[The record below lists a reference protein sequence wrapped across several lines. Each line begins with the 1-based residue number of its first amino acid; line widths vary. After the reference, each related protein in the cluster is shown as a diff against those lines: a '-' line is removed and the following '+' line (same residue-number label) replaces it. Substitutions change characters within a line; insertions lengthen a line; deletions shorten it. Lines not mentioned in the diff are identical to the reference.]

1 MSTDQLAQHAALPS
15 RSMPAV
21 ATPTA
26 GASRLL
32 SIDMLRGIA
41 ALAVVF
47 THLPFSWN
55 ASTSLTQS
63 SAEAALPQ
71 WAVGLLHYGANGVNL
86 FLVISGFC
94 IHMQWARQSE
104 KHSAVSFLD
113 FWKRRLRRLYPPY
126 FVALALSLLGL
137 AVLTKLSGV
146 QVSSLAGWF
155 GYDSNTQFGI
165 DVLLLLL
172 LAHNLN
178 DASRRVGNPP
188 FWSLALEEQLY
199 LLYFPFLALRRR
211 WNWTVALVVVTA
223 VTLLW
228 RLIFA
233 NDAKVPGFWYVVGPA
248 RWLEWTLGALAVES
262 YLGKVQLHRFWRS
275 KLSCAVLLG
284 VAVAVSPPDWYV
296 AGEPLY
302 QVPYALVF
310 RELLF
315 SLAGFVL
322 INIGCD
328 LERLGKLKNLRP
340 AQWLGEVGVFS
351 YSLYL
356 VHNPAQIVAKRLALT
371 AGVRSVTGVLCI
383 RLLLSL
389 VAGYVF
395 YRTVELFFINRSRK
409 TKPLTA
415 PVTAT
420 LH

>member
-1 MSTDQLAQHAALPS
+1 MSTDQLVQHASLQSQSTA
-15 RSMPAV
+15 AV
-21 ATPTA
+21 ATPPA
-26 GASRLL
+26 AASRLL
-32 SIDMLRGIA
+32 SIDMLRGLA

-55 ASTSLTQS
+55 ASTSVSQS
-63 SAEAALPQ
+63 HADAALPQ

-104 KHSAVSFLD
+104 MHSAVSFFD

-126 FVALALSLLGL
+126 FVALALSLFGL
-137 AVLTKLSGV
+137 AVLTKVSGV

-165 DVLLLLL
+165 DLILLLL

-199 LLYFPFLALRRR
+199 LLYFPFLALRRK
-211 WNWTVALVVVTA
+211 WNWTVALGVVTA
-223 VTLLW
+223 VTLSW
-228 RLIFA
+228 RLVFA
-233 NDAKVPGFWYVVGPA
+233 NDAQAPGFWYFVGPA
-248 RWLEWTLGALAVES
+248 RWLEWTLGALAVEAH
-262 YLGKVQLHRFWRS
+262 LGKVQLHRFWRS
-275 KLSCAVLLG
+275 PLSCAALLL
-284 VAVAVSPPDWYV
+284 VAMAVSPPDWYV

-302 QVPYALVF
+302 QLPYGLVV

-322 INIGCD
+322 INFGCD
-328 LERLGKLKNLRP
+328 LERLGKLRNRTP

-356 VHNPAQIVAKRLALT
+356 VHNPAQIIAKRLALQV
-371 AGVRSVTGVLCI
+371 GVRSVAGILCI
-383 RLLLSL
+383 RLVFSL

-395 YRTVELFFINRSRK
+395 YRVVELFFINRSRK
-409 TKPLTA
+409 TKPLSL